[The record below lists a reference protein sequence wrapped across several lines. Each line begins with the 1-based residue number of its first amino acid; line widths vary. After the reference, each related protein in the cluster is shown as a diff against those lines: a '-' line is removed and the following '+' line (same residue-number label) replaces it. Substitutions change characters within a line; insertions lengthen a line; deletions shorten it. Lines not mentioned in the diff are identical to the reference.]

1 MEDEFKIRN
10 QKMQIY
16 RDKDIDI
23 KILLSK
29 KIGLLGYGS
38 QGRSHALNL
47 RDSGFN
53 IYIGLREGSKSAK
66 QVESDVLKVVGIEEM
81 AKLVDIIVF
90 GIPDEVQKEVYEK
103 KIEPNLSSGKTLLFL
118 HGFNIHYN
126 QIRVREG
133 INVVL
138 VSPKGVGEK
147 VREEYQKGSGV
158 PCLVGVHGDS
168 REESEKIGLAYA
180 KGIGGGRCGI
190 FKTSFK
196 EETETDLFGEQSIL
210 CGGMIEL
217 MKLSF
222 ETLVEAGYQEEVA
235 YFECLHEMKLI
246 VDLIYSGGLRKMR
259 ESISNTAKYGGLTRG
274 KRIITEES
282 QKAMGKILE
291 EITSGKF
298 ANEWIKSIK
307 NNEESKL
314 KGMIQQEDNHRIEM
328 IGRKIRSMIGSK
340 EDRRQDI

>member
-1 MEDEFKIRN
+1 MK
-10 QKMQIY
+10 IY

-23 KILLSK
+23 KILLIK

-53 IYIGLREGSKSAK
+53 IYVGLREGSKSAN
-66 QVESDVLKVVGIEEM
+66 QVELDSLKVVGIEEM
-81 AKLVDIIVF
+81 TKLADIIVF

-103 KIEPNLSSGKTLLFL
+103 KIEPNLSQGKTLLFL

-147 VREEYQKGSGV
+147 VREEYEKGSGV
-158 PCLVGVHGDS
+158 PCLVGVYGDS
-168 REESEKIGLAYA
+168 REESEKIGLEYA

-274 KRIITEES
+274 KKIITEES
-282 QKAMGKILE
+282 QKVMGEILE
-291 EITSGKF
+291 EITSGEF
-298 ANEWIKSIK
+298 AKECIKSNQMKGEGSRIRELIEQE
-307 NNEESKL
+307 NNH
-314 KGMIQQEDNHRIEM
+314 GIEV